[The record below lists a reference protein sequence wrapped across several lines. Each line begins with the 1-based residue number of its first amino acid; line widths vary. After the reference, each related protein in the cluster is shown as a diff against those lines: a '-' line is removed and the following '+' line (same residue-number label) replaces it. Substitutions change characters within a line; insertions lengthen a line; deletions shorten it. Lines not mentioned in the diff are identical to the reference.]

1 MIGSDL
7 TAEGFEALLAWLDPD
22 RDRAGERYQRIRERL
37 IALFVWRGCAAAE
50 DLADETLNRVA
61 RRLYEGVEVRTQVGE
76 SYVYGVAQRVFQEAL
91 RRAQPVD
98 AEERELDRMLVSEV
112 GEPGPRRRC
121 FERCLAALP
130 AADRRLLLR
139 YHGLHHGGQGR
150 KILGDELGITLN
162 TLRIRIHRIRRKLQ
176 ESLEECLKGERQ
188 GGGGA
193 R

>member
-22 RDRAGERYQRIRERL
+22 RDRAGERYQRIRVRL

-91 RRAQPVD
+91 RRAQPAD
-98 AEERELDRMLVSEV
+98 AEERELDRMLVTEA

-121 FERCLAALP
+121 FERCLAALS

-139 YHGLHHGGQGR
+139 YHGLRHGGQAR
-150 KILGDELGITLN
+150 KILSDDLGITLN

-176 ESLEECLKGERQ
+176 KSLEECLKGERQ